1 MAEPSNCPKC
11 AGTME
16 RGFLLDRTQGTYAVT
31 EWVAGEPVKSLWI
44 GLKLRRKTRLKV
56 ATWRCRRCGFL
67 ESYAAAEGLP
77 R

>member
-1 MAEPSNCPKC
+1 MAEPSTCPKC

-16 RGFLLDRTQGTYAVT
+16 RGIVLDQVYGTHAVP
-31 EWVAGEPVKSLWI
+31 EWVEGEPERSIWT
-44 GLKLRRKTRLKV
+44 GLKLRGKARFGI

-67 ESYAAAEGLP
+67 ESYAPDRP